1 VTDRKLRLGVAGLGK
16 AFSLM
21 VPTFANHPL
30 VHIAAGAD
38 RREDARA
45 RFSLDYGVKA
55 FTTVE
60 QLCSERSVDAI
71 YISTPHQFHV
81 EHARLAA
88 AAGKHILVEKPMALS
103 VDECR
108 AMIDAARAAKVQL
121 VVGHSHSFDGPIR
134 RTREI
139 IESGSVGRLRMITAV
154 NFTDFLYRPRR
165 PEELDTAQGG
175 GVLFNQAPH
184 HVDVARYLGGGRV
197 ARVHC
202 FAGAWDPQRPTEG
215 AYSASLTF
223 EDGVHASLTYSGYAR
238 FDSDE
243 FCGWIAESGRPKDP
257 KRYGATR
264 KLLAQAVAA
273 DAELDLKDALNYG
286 GTDYRQIPAD
296 VPRLHQHFGLLIASC
311 EHADL
316 RPTPQGV
323 VIYGDDV
330 PRLDVVPVPDIPRD
344 EVIREFYDAVV
355 HGRAPLHGGAW
366 GLATMEVCLAMLES
380 ARDKKPIA
388 LRHQTG
394 VTGRSGA

>member
-1 VTDRKLRLGVAGLGK
+1 MRKLRLGVIGLGR

-21 VPTFANHPL
+21 VPTLAQHAKL
-30 VHIAAGAD
+30 EIVAGT
-38 RREDARA
+38 DARA
-45 RFSLDYGVKA
+45 DARERFAQEFRAKA
-55 FTTVE
+55 HPSAEALSEDPNVE
-60 QLCSERSVDAI
+60 AI
-71 YISTPHQFHV
+71 YISTPHEFHAA
-81 EHARLAA
+81 HAQLAA
-88 AAGKHILVEKPMALS
+88 AHGKHILVEKPMALTL
-103 VDECR
+103 DECR

-139 IESGSVGRLRMITAV
+139 IDSGAVGRLRMITAL

-215 AYSASLTF
+215 AYQASLTF
-223 EDGVHASLTYSGYAR
+223 ENGVHASLTYSGYAR

-243 FCGWIAESGRPKDP
+243 FCEWIAESGRPKDP

-264 KLLAQAVAA
+264 KALANAVAA

-286 GTDYRQIPAD
+286 GAEYRQMPAD

-323 VIYGDDV
+323 VIYGNDAA
-330 PRLDVVPVPDIPRD
+330 PLDVVPVPDIPRD
-344 EVIREFYDAVV
+344 EVISEFYDAVV
-355 HGRAPLHGGAW
+355 HGRTPLHGGDW

-380 ARDKKPIA
+380 ARDGKTVA
-388 LRHQTG
+388 LEHQTG
-394 VTGRSGA
+394 LPGRSEP